1 MNISFVIKAMIISFF
16 TFMIVFAISFVSSQ
30 KLLVDSNNYG
40 VRDSVKESLN
50 IAQYRKSG
58 DITFNEETLI
68 KTTLSNYLK
77 NNNLSLDDITFE
89 IYLDEETNIITVKI
103 YTLKEMFNTNSEA
116 SYTFSYQVRER

>member
-16 TFMIVFAISFVSSQ
+16 TLMIVFAISFVSSQ

-58 DITFNEETLI
+58 DITFDEETLI

>member
-58 DITFNEETLI
+58 DITFDEETLI